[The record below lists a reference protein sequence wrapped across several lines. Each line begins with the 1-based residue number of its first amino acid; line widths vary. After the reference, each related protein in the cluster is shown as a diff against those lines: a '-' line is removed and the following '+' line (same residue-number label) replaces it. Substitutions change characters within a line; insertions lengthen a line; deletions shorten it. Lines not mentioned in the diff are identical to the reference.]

1 MTEEQVKLVKQSW
14 RLFRSI
20 DPALIGDLFYT
31 KLFTDYPALKKMFPK
46 QMKEQY
52 VKLIDMISVIVS
64 RLDNMET
71 ITNEIAAMA
80 RRHVEYGTR
89 PAHYKMVGS
98 ALLWTLEKGLGN
110 EWNEKMKEAWITC
123 YQLLADTMISASET
137 PAAGHDNLKK

>member
-14 RLFRSI
+14 RLFRSM

-52 VKLIDMISVIVS
+52 IKLINMISVIVS

-71 ITNEIAAMA
+71 ITDEIAAMGL
-80 RRHVEYGTR
+80 RHVEYGTR

-98 ALLWTLEKGLGN
+98 ALLWTLEKGLGS
-110 EWNEKMKEAWITC
+110 EWNEKMKDAWTNC
-123 YQLLADTMISASET
+123 YQLLADTMIRASET
-137 PAAGHDNLKK
+137 PTSGDDN